1 MGEAEA
7 CYRLLPSMLLR
18 KSNVMCQWVSLGSK
32 DERSSRWKKATEED
46 MNSGRQLV
54 ELDGHEG
61 YWYEQQDMWSK
72 YLRRPMDSLSEL
84 SFAQFAKMYKSY
96 SQARASKEESA
107 PSDEKA
113 FEDDGNDEDEGYET
127 DGNNDTDDKF
137 NYIMTYDKKRN
148 MLPQH
153 IELSNPFPCKPK
165 IMVKR
170 NYPAVLRYNKPN
182 KDKNPEKYL
191 LHELMLYRPLH
202 KEVDIEEAEA
212 LYNETYEGKRKVDLV
227 KSQVMEHLEGVEEA
241 RYYVEQ
247 VKKELD
253 LTEVGNAL
261 DPALEQ
267 NNADCDEEVELE
279 HPEFTHRD
287 PELIPKEEETMAA
300 GNYKRVEIPNL
311 DELKRKT
318 RTLDKWQREVINFG
332 LRFAKDIVKGRRHG
346 NAPATP
352 VLLMVHGGAGAG
364 KSSVIDVLAPW
375 AQKIL

>member
-1 MGEAEA
+1 
-7 CYRLLPSMLLR
+7 
-18 KSNVMCQWVSLGSK
+18 
-32 DERSSRWKKATEED
+32 
-46 MNSGRQLV
+46 
-54 ELDGHEG
+54 
-61 YWYEQQDMWSK
+61 
-72 YLRRPMDSLSEL
+72 
-84 SFAQFAKMYKSY
+84 
-96 SQARASKEESA
+96 
-107 PSDEKA
+107 
-113 FEDDGNDEDEGYET
+113 
-127 DGNNDTDDKF
+127 
-137 NYIMTYDKKRN
+137 
-148 MLPQH
+148 
-153 IELSNPFPCKPK
+153 
-165 IMVKR
+165 MVKR

-182 KDKNPEKYL
+182 KDNNPERYL

-247 VKKELD
+247 VKKEID

-287 PELIPKEEETMAA
+287 PEQIPKEEETMAA

-318 RTLDKWQREVINFG
+318 RTLDKWQKGSYKLWPSFCKRHCKRKKTWKRSRYTCSSHG
-332 LRFAKDIVKGRRHG
+332 LWRCWCWQVFCH
-346 NAPATP
+346 
-352 VLLMVHGGAGAG
+352 
-364 KSSVIDVLAPW
+364 
-375 AQKIL
+375 